1 MGNPIKVTPLHVGQ
15 AKRQVDN
22 KEREEI
28 IRRMR
33 ETANDAQKHGVLP
46 NANES
51 VQRACEIHKKIAER
65 KKWIATTEKRTA
77 KAIKEKTNR
86 QKLSFMK
93 HFSVG
98 NNRSPPETDA
108 ATQKDPSAAKEKRP
122 QKKAKKTAREGE
134 EDETRIHRAI
144 TNKQTTTRKATLALE
159 SSDSDEEN
167 PPRNEKSPRK
177 KAKTKTGEDEDG
189 KMTHRDKT
197 DKQTS
202 TLKATKAVE
211 SSDSEEEPP
220 QKHKTSTAE
229 APKRKRTAER
239 PGTRDANSTQTL
251 PPKGDAA
258 TEGEGTGRGGQE
270 KRKKQSNA
278 AQKKQ
283 KKKKTDD
290 KEKKRK
296 RESNNQNQRKLDEFM
311 QPATKPRSRETT
323 RAQEEA
329 KKQQS
334 RSQDSYD
341 PG

>member
-1 MGNPIKVTPLHVGQ
+1 
-15 AKRQVDN
+15 
-22 KEREEI
+22 
-28 IRRMR
+28 
-33 ETANDAQKHGVLP
+33 
-46 NANES
+46 
-51 VQRACEIHKKIAER
+51 
-65 KKWIATTEKRTA
+65 
-77 KAIKEKTNR
+77 
-86 QKLSFMK
+86 
-93 HFSVG
+93 
-98 NNRSPPETDA
+98 
-108 ATQKDPSAAKEKRP
+108 
-122 QKKAKKTAREGE
+122 
-134 EDETRIHRAI
+134 
-144 TNKQTTTRKATLALE
+144 
-159 SSDSDEEN
+159 
-167 PPRNEKSPRK
+167 
-177 KAKTKTGEDEDG
+177 
-189 KMTHRDKT
+189 MTHRDKT
-197 DKQTS
+197 DKQTP
-202 TLKATKAVE
+202 TLKATKTVE

-283 KKKKTDD
+283 KKKKTED

-296 RESNNQNQRKLDEFM
+296 REPNNQNQRKLDEFM
-311 QPATKPRSRETT
+311 QPATKSRSREIT